1 MLSYARSSR
10 ASQESLWRLVSRPS
24 EWHRWAP
31 HVRGAR
37 GLGEPEVEAG
47 RSGSVLLFPRVPVSA
62 RITAKEPG
70 QSWTWRVGLL
80 EMRHVV
86 EPRAR
91 GSEIRIEI
99 ESTRPVEMLVRGTYG
114 PLIGLLLRNLA
125 RVSS

>member
-1 MLSYARSSR
+1 MLSYETSSP
-10 ASQESLWRLVSRPS
+10 ASPPSVWRLIARPS

-47 RSGSVLLFPRVPVSA
+47 RSGSVLLFPRAPVPA

-70 QSWTWRVGLL
+70 HSWTWRVGPL
-80 EMRHVV
+80 EMRHLVI
-86 EPRAR
+86 AR
-91 GSEIRIEI
+91 GESSEIRIEI
-99 ESTRPVEMLVRGTYG
+99 ESSRPVETLVRGTYG